1 MAGCIVCPKMLN
13 GLPRRQVRGLYH
25 SRRLPQEVVETS
37 ESQANW
43 GVVELQ
49 VTIERGTEVLIE
61 PVPPSLVS
69 QITGRNR
76 SLFHADM
83 GKNRC
88 ALTQACSSAR
98 VLVIGAAGSI
108 GSAVVKLLA
117 LLEPAALVLVDM
129 NENSLADLVRALRA
143 GPYRLS
149 QDFVTSVAMF
159 GTPGFERF
167 LQVAGPFQVMF
178 NFAALKHV
186 RSERDPFSLMRMI
199 ETNVF
204 AVEDLAR
211 SVASRGARLFSV
223 SSDKA
228 VFPSSLMGATKRWM
242 ERVLAEPSNAACA
255 SARFANVAFS
265 NGSLLHAILE
275 RLEQRQPVAAPDNIR
290 RYFISHTEAAE
301 LCLLAGF
308 LGRSAEIF
316 VPRLDPARDSVLLD
330 EAARRVLAFRELE
343 AAPCAS
349 EAEAKSSPLLAQ
361 TAPRGWP
368 CFFSPSDTSGEKG
381 HEELLYADEAIDA
394 SRFDAINVVRSD
406 PSPRGRLAE
415 ARKAIEVIASQDSWP
430 KAGIVDAIRHA
441 VPELR
446 HLELKRSLDNKL

>member
-1 MAGCIVCPKMLN
+1 MAY
-13 GLPRRQVRGLYH
+13 RGGRFAGYIIRGDCLK
-25 SRRLPQEVVETS
+25 RLWKRS
-37 ESQANW
+37 ESRANW

-49 VTIERGTEVLIE
+49 VSIERGAEVLIE

-88 ALTQACSSAR
+88 ALAQACSCAR

-143 GPYRLS
+143 GPYRLP
-149 QDFVTSVAMF
+149 QDFATSVAMF

-204 AVEDLAR
+204 AVEDLVR
-211 SVASRGARLFSV
+211 SAASRGARLFSV

-275 RLEQRQPVAAPDNIR
+275 RVEQRQPVAAPDNIR

-316 VPRLDPARDSVLLD
+316 VPRLDPARDSLLLD

-381 HEELLYADEAIDA
+381 HEELLYANEAIDA
-394 SRFDAINVVRSD
+394 SRFDAIDVVRSQ
-406 PSPRGRLAE
+406 PSPRERLGE

-430 KAGIVDAIRHA
+430 KAGIVDVIRHA

-446 HLELKRSLDNKL
+446 HLELDRSLDNKL

>member
-1 MAGCIVCPKMLN
+1 MPCRGGRFAGYIIRGNCLKRLWET
-13 GLPRRQVRGLYH
+13 VREPGEL
-25 SRRLPQEVVETS
+25 
-37 ESQANW
+37 

-49 VTIERGTEVLIE
+49 VTIERGAEVLIE
-61 PVPPSLVS
+61 PVPPGLVS

-76 SLFHADM
+76 SLFNADM
-83 GKNRC
+83 EKSRR
-88 ALTQACSSAR
+88 ALAQACSCAR

-143 GPYRLS
+143 GPYRLP
-149 QDFVTSVAMF
+149 QDFATSVAMF

-167 LQVAGPFQVMF
+167 LRAAGPFQVMF

-204 AVEDLAR
+204 AVEDLGR
-211 SVASRGARLFSV
+211 SAASRGARLFSV

-265 NGSLLHAILE
+265 NGSLLRAILE

-316 VPRLDPARDSVLLD
+316 VPRLDPVRDSLLLD
-330 EAARRVLAFRELE
+330 EAARRVLAFRGLE

-349 EAEAKSSPLLAQ
+349 EAAAKSSPLLAQ

-368 CFFSPSDTSGEKG
+368 CVFSPSDTSGEKDR
-381 HEELLYADEAIDA
+381 EELLYAHEAMDA

-406 PSPRGRLAE
+406 PSPHGRHAE
-415 ARKAIEVIASQDSWP
+415 ARKAIEAIASQDRWP
-430 KAGIVDAIRHA
+430 KTDIVDVIRNA

-446 HLELKRSLDNKL
+446 HLELNQSLDNKL

>member
-1 MAGCIVCPKMLN
+1 
-13 GLPRRQVRGLYH
+13 
-25 SRRLPQEVVETS
+25 
-37 ESQANW
+37 
-43 GVVELQ
+43 LQ
-49 VTIERGTEVLIE
+49 VSFERGAEVLIE
-61 PVPPSLVS
+61 PVSPRLVS

-76 SLFHADM
+76 SLFHPDM
-83 GKNRC
+83 ERNRR
-88 ALTQACSSAR
+88 ALEQTCSCAR

-117 LLEPAALVLVDM
+117 LLQPAALILIDM
-129 NENSLADLVRALRA
+129 NENGLADLVRALRA
-143 GPYRLS
+143 GPYRLPEE
-149 QDFVTSVAMF
+149 FATSVAML

-167 LQVAGPFQVMF
+167 LSAAAPFQVIF

-204 AVEDLAR
+204 AVEDLRR
-211 SVASRGARLFSV
+211 SAATCGARLFSV

-242 ERVLAEPSNAACA
+242 ERILAEPSNAACA

-301 LCLLAGF
+301 LCLLAGL
-308 LGRSAEIF
+308 LGRNAEIF
-316 VPRLDPARDSVLLD
+316 VPRLDPTRDSLVLD
-330 EAARRVLAFRELE
+330 EAVRRVLAFRGLE
-343 AAPCAS
+343 AVPCAS
-349 EAEAKSSPLLAQ
+349 EVAAKSSPLLAQ
-361 TAPRGWP
+361 TAPRAWP
-368 CFFSPSDTSGEKG
+368 CIFSPSDTSGEKD

-394 SRFDAINVVRSD
+394 SRFDAINVVRLA
-406 PSPRGRLAE
+406 PSPRERLAE
-415 ARKAIEVIASQDSWP
+415 ARQAIEAIASQDRWP
-430 KAGIVDAIRHA
+430 KGDIVDAIQHA

-446 HLELKRSLDNKL
+446 HLELNRSLDNKL

>member
-1 MAGCIVCPKMLN
+1 MAGCVVRPKVLN
-13 GLPRRQVRGLYH
+13 ALRQRQVRGLYH
-25 SRRLPQEVVETS
+25 LPKLPQEVVKTVREPS
-37 ESQANW
+37 EL

-49 VTIERGTEVLIE
+49 VTIERGAEVLIE
-61 PVPPSLVS
+61 PVPPGLVS

-76 SLFHADM
+76 SLFHEEM
-83 GKNRC
+83 ETNRRG
-88 ALTQACSSAR
+88 LEQACSCAR

-108 GSAVVKLLA
+108 GSALVKLLA
-117 LLEPAALVLVDM
+117 LLEPAALILVDM

-143 GPYRLS
+143 GPYRLP
-149 QDFVTSVAMF
+149 QDFATSVAML
-159 GTPGFERF
+159 GAPGFERF
-167 LQVAGPFQVMF
+167 LSAAGPFHVVF

-204 AVEDLAR
+204 AVEDLGR
-211 SVASRGARLFSV
+211 SAATRGARLFSV

-242 ERVLAEPSNAACA
+242 ERILAEPSNAICT

-308 LGRSAEIF
+308 LGRNAEIF
-316 VPRLDPARDSVLLD
+316 VPRLDPTRDSLFLD
-330 EAARRVLAFRELE
+330 EAARRVLAFRGL
-343 AAPCAS
+343 AAVPCAS
-349 EAEAKSSPLLAQ
+349 EAAAKSSPLLAQ
-361 TAPRGWP
+361 AAPRGWP
-368 CFFSPSDTSGEKG
+368 CIFSPSDTSGEKD

-394 SRFDAINVVRSD
+394 SRFGAINVVRSA
-406 PSPRGRLAE
+406 PSPRERLAE
-415 ARKAIEVIASQDSWP
+415 ARQAIETIAGQDRWP
-430 KAGIVDAIRHA
+430 KADIVDAIRHA

-446 HLELKRSLDNKL
+446 HLELDRSLDNKL

>member
-1 MAGCIVCPKMLN
+1 MK
-13 GLPRRQVRGLYH
+13 R
-25 SRRLPQEVVETS
+25 SREPGKL
-37 ESQANW
+37 
-43 GVVELQ
+43 GGVELQ
-49 VTIERGTEVLIE
+49 VTIEREAEVLIE
-61 PVPPSLVS
+61 PVPLGLLS

-83 GKNRC
+83 ERNRR
-88 ALTQACSSAR
+88 ALEQTCSCAR

-117 LLEPAALVLVDM
+117 LLQPAALTLVDM
-129 NENSLADLVRALRA
+129 NENTLADLVRALRA
-143 GPYRLS
+143 GPYRLP
-149 QDFVTSVAMF
+149 QDFATSVAMF

-167 LQVAGPFQVMF
+167 LSETGPFQVMF

-204 AVEDLAR
+204 AVEDLRR
-211 SVASRGARLFSV
+211 SAATRGARLFSV

-242 ERVLAEPSNAACA
+242 ERVLAEPSNAICA

-275 RLEQRQPVAAPDNIR
+275 RLEQRQPVGAPDNIR

-308 LGRSAEIF
+308 LGQNAEIF
-316 VPRLDPARDSVLLD
+316 VPRLDPTRDSLLLD
-330 EAARRVLAFRELE
+330 EAARRVLAFRGLE
-343 AAPCAS
+343 TVPCAS
-349 EAEAKSSPLLAQ
+349 EAAAKSSPLLVQ

-368 CFFSPSDTSGEKG
+368 CVFSPSDTSGEKD

-394 SRFDAINVVRSD
+394 SRFDAINVVRSA
-406 PSPRGRLAE
+406 PSPCERLAE
-415 ARKAIEVIASQDSWP
+415 ARQAIEAIASQDRWP
-430 KAGIVDAIRHA
+430 KASIVHAIRHA

-446 HLELKRSLDNKL
+446 HLELNRSLDNKL

>member
-1 MAGCIVCPKMLN
+1 
-13 GLPRRQVRGLYH
+13 
-25 SRRLPQEVVETS
+25 
-37 ESQANW
+37 
-43 GVVELQ
+43 
-49 VTIERGTEVLIE
+49 
-61 PVPPSLVS
+61 
-69 QITGRNR
+69 
-76 SLFHADM
+76 
-83 GKNRC
+83 
-88 ALTQACSSAR
+88 
-98 VLVIGAAGSI
+98 
-108 GSAVVKLLA
+108 
-117 LLEPAALVLVDM
+117 M
-129 NENSLADLVRALRA
+129 NENGLADLVRALRA
-143 GPYRLS
+143 GPYRLPE
-149 QDFVTSVAMF
+149 DFATSVAMF
-159 GTPGFERF
+159 GTPGLERF
-167 LQVAGPFQVMF
+167 LWAAGPFQAIF

-204 AVEDLAR
+204 AVEDLGR
-211 SVASRGARLFSV
+211 SAASRGARLFSV

-316 VPRLDPARDSVLLD
+316 VPRLDPARDSLLLD
-330 EAARRVLAFRELE
+330 EAARRVLAFRGLE

-361 TAPRGWP
+361 TAPRRWP
-368 CFFSPSDTSGEKG
+368 CFFSPSDTSGEKD
-381 HEELLYADEAIDA
+381 HEELHYADEAIDA

-406 PSPRGRLAE
+406 PSPHRRLAE
-415 ARKAIEVIASQDSWP
+415 ARKAIETIASQDRWP
-430 KAGIVDAIRHA
+430 KASIVDAIRHA

-446 HLELKRSLDNKL
+446 HLELNQSLDNKL

>member
-1 MAGCIVCPKMLN
+1 
-13 GLPRRQVRGLYH
+13 
-25 SRRLPQEVVETS
+25 
-37 ESQANW
+37 
-43 GVVELQ
+43 
-49 VTIERGTEVLIE
+49 
-61 PVPPSLVS
+61 
-69 QITGRNR
+69 
-76 SLFHADM
+76 
-83 GKNRC
+83 
-88 ALTQACSSAR
+88 
-98 VLVIGAAGSI
+98 
-108 GSAVVKLLA
+108 
-117 LLEPAALVLVDM
+117 
-129 NENSLADLVRALRA
+129 
-143 GPYRLS
+143 
-149 QDFVTSVAMF
+149 
-159 GTPGFERF
+159 
-167 LQVAGPFQVMF
+167 
-178 NFAALKHV
+178 
-186 RSERDPFSLMRMI
+186 
-199 ETNVF
+199 
-204 AVEDLAR
+204 
-211 SVASRGARLFSV
+211 
-223 SSDKA
+223 
-228 VFPSSLMGATKRWM
+228 M
-242 ERVLAEPSNAACA
+242 ERVLAEPSDAACA

-316 VPRLDPARDSVLLD
+316 VPRLDPARDSILLD

-394 SRFDAINVVRSD
+394 SRFDAIDVVRSER
-406 PSPRGRLAE
+406 SPRERLGE

-446 HLELKRSLDNKL
+446 HLELDLSLDNKL